1 MTLAR
6 YYPLDMYHK
15 VPPPPSSNW
24 PVWGFCDR
32 SCSEAGY
39 TRSRGERLRGVS
51 RSREERRPHVT
62 LGVELYHRRP
72 HGRCWDE
79 LIFEMHDEPRKRRDA
94 CTALSTRGI

>member
-1 MTLAR
+1 MTWATELAR
-6 YYPLDMYHK
+6 LGLLRPELLGGGL
-15 VPPPPSSNW
+15 
-24 PVWGFCDR
+24 PV
-32 SCSEAGY
+32 
-39 TRSRGERLRGVS
+39 RGERLRGVS

>member
-1 MTLAR
+1 
-6 YYPLDMYHK
+6 
-15 VPPPPSSNW
+15 
-24 PVWGFCDR
+24 
-32 SCSEAGY
+32 
-39 TRSRGERLRGVS
+39 VS

-94 CTALSTRGI
+94 CTALSTRGV